1 VRVLVVEDETGMAS
15 VLRRGLVEAGFA
27 VDVAVT
33 GEDGLWFATEQDYD
47 VVVLDLGLP
56 AMDGLTL
63 LRRLRETG
71 RWVPVLLLTARD
83 GVQDRVSGLD
93 VGADDY
99 LTKPFA
105 FAELLA
111 RLRALMRRGSR
122 ERPAVLAVG
131 DLRLD
136 PASRH
141 VSRAGTVV
149 RLRPKEFAL
158 LEAFM
163 RAPGQVLTRTD
174 LLGHVWDSSFE
185 SDSNLIEVYVLSLRS
200 KIDRP
205 FGRASLQTVR
215 GVGYTITDDRAPD

>member
-83 GVQDRVSGLD
+83 GVQDRVSG
-93 VGADDY
+93 
-99 LTKPFA
+99 P
-105 FAELLA
+105 
-111 RLRALMRRGSR
+111 RRRG
-122 ERPAVLAVG
+122 G
-131 DLRLD
+131 
-136 PASRH
+136 
-141 VSRAGTVV
+141 
-149 RLRPKEFAL
+149 
-158 LEAFM
+158 
-163 RAPGQVLTRTD
+163 
-174 LLGHVWDSSFE
+174 
-185 SDSNLIEVYVLSLRS
+185 
-200 KIDRP
+200 
-205 FGRASLQTVR
+205 
-215 GVGYTITDDRAPD
+215 